1 MGRMAQRPSHPGI
14 RRRSLL
20 LSAAAALAPMG
31 ALAEGVCTPREL
43 ARRYAALVDR
53 QLRVPANEAVIYGG
67 LAENEL
73 ASFREPL
80 LGPQYM
86 LVVDSCPAVQAAF
99 LFWRLLPGRYEL
111 IGASPA
117 STGNPEQAGCVQTPQ
132 GVFAQADV
140 DYSGR
145 RLISR
150 VYDFGRQRT
159 RRPGR
164 GGFTDVRLQARAA
177 TGRTGALLGQVQS
190 DGCILLPPGLVAF
203 LDQFAVLDDGRKDA
217 VTPTGESLPFAGRYL
232 VVTDSERDDR
242 PEWAAVAAPG
252 RLA

>member
-1 MGRMAQRPSHPGI
+1 MGRMSQRPSSPGI

-20 LSAAAALAPMG
+20 LSATAALAPLG
-31 ALAEGVCTPREL
+31 ALADGVCTPRDL
-43 ARRYAALVDR
+43 ARRYTALVDR
-53 QLRVPANEAVIYGG
+53 QLQVPSNEALIYGG

-73 ASFREPL
+73 ASFRDPVS
-80 LGPQYM
+80 GPQYM

-132 GVFAQADV
+132 GVFAQAEV
-140 DYSGR
+140 EYGR
-145 RLISR
+145 RLTSR

-159 RRPGR
+159 RRGPR
-164 GGFTDVRLQARAA
+164 GFADLRLQARAA

-190 DGCILLPPGLVAF
+190 DGSILLPPGLVAF
-203 LDQFAVLDDGRKDA
+203 LDQFGVLDDGRKQG
-217 VTPTGESLPFAGRYL
+217 VTPAGEALPFAGRYL
-232 VVTDSERDDR
+232 VVIDSERDER
-242 PEWAAVAAPG
+242 PEWA
-252 RLA
+252 

>member
-1 MGRMAQRPSHPGI
+1 MGRMSHRLSSPGL

-20 LSAAAALAPMG
+20 LSAAAALAPLG
-31 ALAEGVCTPREL
+31 ALADGVCTPRDL

-53 QLRVPANEAVIYGG
+53 QLSVPANEVLICGG

-73 ASFREPL
+73 AGFREPL
-80 LGPQYM
+80 TGPQYL
-86 LVVDSCPAVQAAF
+86 LVVDSCPAVQTAF

-132 GVFAQADV
+132 GVFAQAQV
-140 DYSGR
+140 EYGR
-145 RLISR
+145 RMTSR

-159 RRPGR
+159 RRQGR
-164 GGFTDVRLQARAA
+164 AGFADLQLQARAA

-203 LDQFAVLDDGRKDA
+203 LDQFGVLDDGRKNG
-217 VTPTGESLPFAGRYL
+217 VTPSGEALPFAGRYL
-232 VVTDSERDDR
+232 VVVDSERDER
-242 PEWAAVAAPG
+242 PEWAA
-252 RLA
+252 

>member
-1 MGRMAQRPSHPGI
+1 MSQRPSSPGI

-20 LSAAAALAPMG
+20 LCATAALAPLG
-31 ALAEGVCTPREL
+31 ALAEGVCTPRDL
-43 ARRYAALVDR
+43 ARRYTALVDR
-53 QLRVPANEAVIYGG
+53 QLKVPANEVLIYGG

-73 ASFREPL
+73 AGFREPL
-80 LGPQYM
+80 TGPQYM
-86 LVVDSCPAVQAAF
+86 LVVDACPAVQTAF

-132 GVFAQADV
+132 GVFAQAQV
-140 DYSGR
+140 EYGR
-145 RLISR
+145 RLTSR

-159 RRPGR
+159 RTSAR
-164 GGFTDVRLQARAA
+164 GFADLRLQARAA

-203 LDQFAVLDDGRKDA
+203 LDQFGVLDDGRKEG
-217 VTPTGESLPFAGRYL
+217 VTPTGEALPFAGRYL
-232 VVTDSERDDR
+232 VVIDSERDER
-242 PEWAAVAAPG
+242 PEWAVA
-252 RLA
+252 